1 MRIAMES
8 MASGGRLFYE
18 CDLWRDCMNEMS
30 LTEAEINKYEHES
43 AVLISDLIE
52 KRNKLT
58 NKGEALKVELYE
70 IDKSILDVQ
79 KTVEIFNRRLRAIS

>member
-1 MRIAMES
+1 
-8 MASGGRLFYE
+8 
-18 CDLWRDCMNEMS
+18 MNEMS